1 MTAILGQILILIL
14 SSSRPSMLRINNQ
27 PKFRPQ
33 QLQQQLKFTMYLSKF
48 QNFSQLHFYTVN
60 VGW

>member
-48 QNFSQLHFYTVN
+48 
-60 VGW
+60 